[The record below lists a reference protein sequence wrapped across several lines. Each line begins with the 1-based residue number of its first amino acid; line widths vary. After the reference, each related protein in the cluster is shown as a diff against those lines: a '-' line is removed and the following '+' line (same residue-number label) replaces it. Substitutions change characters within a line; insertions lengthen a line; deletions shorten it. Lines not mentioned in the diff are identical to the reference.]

1 MGDND
6 DREWARAL
14 RIGLLTYVGSRLLVL
29 LGVGLVAIART
40 QEDARNGLNRLPT
53 SRHIREVLSAWDGY
67 WYLDIV
73 RDGYPT
79 SVPPGVTYFM
89 PEARAAFFPIFPT
102 IVRAVDVMVPGGPA
116 TAAIV
121 VNLVLGFGVIALIG
135 ALARELWN
143 VRVATTAMVL
153 VAVFPGS
160 FVLSMTYSEATMMLF
175 AAGTLLALVRQ
186 RWLLAALLGVLTTAT
201 RPNGVAIVLAGCA
214 CVWIARR
221 DRAVRWRAIAA
232 TAVMPMGFIA
242 VISYI
247 GSVAGER
254 WVWFRV
260 QREAWDEGLSF
271 GWSTLRF
278 VAEWLVAPLGSPT
291 RALTAASVIVIVIGL
306 VAMRRTRT
314 HPALVAYTIG
324 VVALM
329 LSPATVTARPR
340 FVITAFGLLLASA
353 AWWEDH
359 GPSDPSR
366 RRNVELVVIATSAAG
381 LVTATAIYGLLGAI
395 P

>member
-1 MGDND
+1 MGADD

-73 RDGYPT
+73 RDGYPR

-102 IVRAVDVMVPGGPA
+102 IVRVVDAVVPGGPA
-116 TAAIV
+116 TAAIA
-121 VNLVLGFGVIALIG
+121 VNLVLGFGVISLIG
-135 ALARELWN
+135 VLARELWN

-160 FVLSMTYSEATMMLF
+160 FVLSMAYSESTMMLF
-175 AAGTLLALVRQ
+175 ATATLIALVRQ
-186 RWLLAALLGVLTTAT
+186 RWWLAALLGVLTTAT

-221 DRAVRWRAIAA
+221 DRTVRWRALVA
-232 TAVMPMGFIA
+232 TAVMPIGLIA

-247 GSVAGER
+247 GSAAGER

-291 RALTAASVIVIVIGL
+291 RALTAASLIVIVIGL
-306 VAMRRTRT
+306 LALRRTRA
-314 HPALVAYTIG
+314 HPALVAYTVG

-359 GPSDPSR
+359 GPSDPAR

-381 LVTATAIYGLLGAI
+381 LVTVTAIYGLLGAI